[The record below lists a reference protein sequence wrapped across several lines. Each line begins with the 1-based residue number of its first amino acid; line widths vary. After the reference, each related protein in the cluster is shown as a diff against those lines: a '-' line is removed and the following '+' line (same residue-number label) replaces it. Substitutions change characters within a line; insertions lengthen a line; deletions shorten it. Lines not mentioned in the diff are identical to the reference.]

1 MGLVNTT
8 ALLGRKM
15 KIAFNLR
22 MESAIL
28 AALDE
33 LAKKQG
39 LSRNQLATKI
49 ITKYTKKHVTDK
61 K

>member
-1 MGLVNTT
+1 MKTT
-8 ALLGRKM
+8 
-15 KIAFNLR
+15 FNLR

-39 LSRNQLATKI
+39 LSRNQLATRI
-49 ITKYTKKHVTDK
+49 ITKYTKKHK
-61 K
+61 E